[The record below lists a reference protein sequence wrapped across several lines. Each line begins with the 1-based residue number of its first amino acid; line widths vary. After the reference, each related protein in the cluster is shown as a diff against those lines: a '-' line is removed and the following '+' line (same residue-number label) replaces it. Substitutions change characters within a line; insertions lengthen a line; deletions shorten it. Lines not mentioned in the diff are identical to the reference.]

1 MRRAARIVANVPEY
15 LLIALMIV
23 VFADMVLGVFS
34 RYVMGRAVFWVEEV
48 GSYSLIWLTFVGG
61 AIGVR
66 RGSHFAM
73 PILVERLSPQHRSFL
88 HIIHSLL
95 ILLVGVVLIWFSLPL
110 IRANAPSVTPA
121 LRLSLAVIY
130 LAPLVGGFLM
140 GLYALANI
148 VDSFQSWAGGE
159 PRREPSH

>member
-1 MRRAARIVANVPEY
+1 MKQTLKIAANLPEY
-15 LLIALMIV
+15 VLIGLMIIL
-23 VFADMVLGVFS
+23 FGDMVLGVFS

-48 GSYSLIWLTFVGG
+48 GSYSLIWLTFIGG

-73 PILVERLSPQHRSFL
+73 PILAERLLPRQRAVL

-95 ILLVGVVLIWFSLPL
+95 ILLVGVVLIWFSLSL
-110 IRANAPSVTPA
+110 IRANASSVTPA

-130 LAPLVGGFLM
+130 FAPPVGGFLIC
-140 GLYALANI
+140 LYALANI
-148 VDSFQSWAGGE
+148 VASLQSLAGGE
-159 PRREPSH
+159 QVREPSH